1 MGILYSTV
9 SEYYDEEKKH
19 IKTKKFYYFGKLNNY
34 KPFAVELIPAITEY
48 YNNGTVK
55 SEHYYSNG
63 KSRDIVICSYPFES
77 IPADRFYDQKQ
88 RVEKEVYYNDL
99 TSTMRKEI
107 NYAYDD
113 LLNQRYLTINL
124 YSGEDTK
131 NNILESTEI
140 RYNDMLHSVA
150 DQPALVTYYPN
161 GLVASE
167 KWYSKG
173 DLFRKNGPVHITY
186 DEQGCVTNE
195 EYSFGNCIL
204 SKESIIELKKQFD
217 QIN

>member
-19 IKTKKFYYFGKLNNY
+19 IKMKKFYYFGKLNNC
-34 KPFAVELIPAITEY
+34 KTLSGQLIPAITEY
-48 YNNGTVK
+48 YDNGSVK

-63 KSRDIVICSYPFES
+63 KPRDIVVCRYPFEF

-88 RVEKEVYYNDL
+88 RIEKEIYYDDEI
-99 TSTMRKEI
+99 STALKEV
-107 NYAYDD
+107 NYIYDD
-113 LLNQRYLTINL
+113 LLNQQHQVINW
-124 YSGEDTK
+124 YSTENTK
-131 NNILESTEI
+131 NNILESTDTY
-140 RYNDMLHSVA
+140 YNDMLHSVA
-150 DQPALVTYYPN
+150 DRPALITYYPN

-167 KWYSKG
+167 KWYKEGS
-173 DLFRKNGPVHITY
+173 LFRENGPVRITY
-186 DEQGCVTNE
+186 DEQGCVKNE

-204 SKESIIELKKQFD
+204 SKESIARLKKQFD